1 MRFANLLNESATNRN
16 ISPELCEQMNFSP
29 SAVPP
34 EIFAYLSALR
44 FFENGENEY
53 AEAIERSGLVSSEQ
67 YLLHLRGGAMYS
79 AGNLES
85 ALAFFVKAADSEPKG
100 FFSLLRIYTDIEL
113 CAQRIGNYEIAYK
126 YSAKHIAL
134 VENFG
139 K

>member
-1 MRFANLLNESATNRN
+1 
-16 ISPELCEQMNFSP
+16 MNFSP

-85 ALAFFVKAADSEPKG
+85 ALAFFVKAAAFGAKG
-100 FFSLLRIYTDIEL
+100 LLLVAADLYRYRAL
-113 CAQRIGNYEIAYK
+113 RSAYRK
-126 YSAKHIAL
+126 L
-134 VENFG
+134 RNRVQVFG
-139 K
+139 KAHSTSRKFRKIKKLK